1 MHLRENIYEL
11 IKYIS
16 GTFENSTSR
25 RFNSLAVGRLIES
38 EEFLRGIRHER
49 KKIYFFMF
57 IACRFTAGM

>member
-16 GTFENSTSR
+16 GTFENSSSR
-25 RFNSLAVGRLIES
+25 RFNSLSVVLTES
-38 EEFLRGIRHER
+38 EEFLHNIRHER